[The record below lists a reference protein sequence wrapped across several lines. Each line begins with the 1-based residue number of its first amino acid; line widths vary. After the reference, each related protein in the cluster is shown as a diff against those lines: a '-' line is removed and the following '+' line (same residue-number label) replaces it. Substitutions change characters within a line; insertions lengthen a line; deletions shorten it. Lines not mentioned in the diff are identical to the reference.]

1 MLYTLMHEYAGLGI
15 FRYISFRGAMAVLTG
30 FALAL
35 VMGGPVISWLGRHR
49 IGEDVSKSDSK
60 DLASYSSLAGKQGT
74 PTMGG
79 SFLIASLLLTTLL
92 WCRLDN
98 VHVILGLVLVAGLG
112 AVGFVDDYLK
122 LAVRGRDGLSEK
134 SKLLGQLVVAGLV
147 VAAMAWTAHVSG
159 RHNMLAMHPPF
170 FKGWSL
176 DLGQDIFGMGIF
188 VVVGWLVVAGTAN
201 AVNITDGMDGLAAG
215 CTMFA
220 GGALAIF
227 CYVMGRWDWTNY
239 LGLTFVPEA
248 AEMSVMGGA
257 MVGAC
262 AGFLWYNAFPARVFM
277 GDSGSLPLGGLL
289 GWMALVSK
297 QELVLPLIALVP
309 FAALGSTALQRI
321 YFRMSGGK
329 RIFTIAPLHHAYTL
343 KGGLFREAPS
353 KKVHEVTVVVRLW
366 LVAALAA
373 LTSLALLK
381 VR

>member
-1 MLYTLMHEYAGLGI
+1 MLYILMHEYAGLGL

-30 FALAL
+30 FGLAL
-35 VMGGPVISWLGRHR
+35 LMGGPAIAWLERHR
-49 IGEDVSKSDSK
+49 IREDVSKSDS
-60 DLASYSSLAGKQGT
+60 DALATHSRAAGKMGT

-79 SFLIASLLLTTLL
+79 SFLVAALLCTTLL

-112 AVGFVDDYLK
+112 AVGFVDDFLK
-122 LAVRGRDGLSEK
+122 LTVRGSDGLSEK

-147 VAAMAWTAHVSG
+147 VGAMAWTAHVSG
-159 RHNMLAMHPPF
+159 RYNLLAMHPPF
-170 FKGWSL
+170 FKGWSI
-176 DLGQDIFGMGIF
+176 DLGHDVFGMGIF
-188 VVVGWLVVAGTAN
+188 VIVGWLVVAGTAN

-215 CTMFA
+215 CTMIA
-220 GGALAIF
+220 GGALAVF
-227 CYVMGRWDWTNY
+227 CYVMGRWDWTDY
-239 LGLTFVPEA
+239 LGLTYVPEA

-257 MVGAC
+257 LVGSC
-262 AGFLWYNAFPARVFM
+262 AGFLWFNAFPARVFM

-309 FAALGSTALQRI
+309 FAELGSTALQRV
-321 YFRMSGGK
+321 YFRISGGK
-329 RIFTIAPLHHAYTL
+329 RIFTIAPLHHAFNL
-343 KGGLFREAPS
+343 EGGLFRRSPTGAI
-353 KKVHEVTVVVRLW
+353 HEVTVVVRLW
-366 LVAALAA
+366 LVTALAA

>member
-1 MLYTLMHEYAGLGI
+1 
-15 FRYISFRGAMAVLTG
+15 
-30 FALAL
+30 
-35 VMGGPVISWLGRHR
+35 
-49 IGEDVSKSDSK
+49 
-60 DLASYSSLAGKQGT
+60 
-74 PTMGG
+74 
-79 SFLIASLLLTTLL
+79 
-92 WCRLDN
+92 
-98 VHVILGLVLVAGLG
+98 
-112 AVGFVDDYLK
+112 
-122 LAVRGRDGLSEK
+122 
-134 SKLLGQLVVAGLV
+134 
-147 VAAMAWTAHVSG
+147 
-159 RHNMLAMHPPF
+159 
-170 FKGWSL
+170 
-176 DLGQDIFGMGIF
+176 
-188 VVVGWLVVAGTAN
+188 
-201 AVNITDGMDGLAAG
+201 
-215 CTMFA
+215 MFA

>member
-1 MLYTLMHEYAGLGI
+1 MLYILMHEYAGLGL

-30 FALAL
+30 FGLAL
-35 VMGGPVISWLGRHR
+35 LMGGPAIAWLERHR
-49 IGEDVSKSDSK
+49 IREDVSKSDS
-60 DLASYSSLAGKQGT
+60 DALATHSRAAGKMGT

-79 SFLIASLLLTTLL
+79 SFLVASLLCTTLL

-112 AVGFVDDYLK
+112 AVGFVDDFLK
-122 LAVRGRDGLSEK
+122 LTVRGSDGLSEK

-159 RHNMLAMHPPF
+159 RYNLLAMYPPF
-170 FKGWSL
+170 FKGWSI
-176 DLGQDIFGMGIF
+176 DLGHDVFGMGIF
-188 VVVGWLVVAGTAN
+188 VIVGWLVVAGTAN

-215 CTMFA
+215 CTMIA
-220 GGALAIF
+220 GGALAVF
-227 CYVMGRWDWTNY
+227 CYVMGRWDWTDY
-239 LGLTFVPEA
+239 LGLTYVPEA

-257 MVGAC
+257 LVGSC
-262 AGFLWYNAFPARVFM
+262 AGFLWFNAFPARVFM

-309 FAALGSTALQRI
+309 FAELGSTALQRV
-321 YFRMSGGK
+321 YFRISGGK
-329 RIFTIAPLHHAYTL
+329 RIFTIAPLHHAFNL
-343 KGGLFREAPS
+343 EGGLFRRSPTGAI
-353 KKVHEVTVVVRLW
+353 HEVTVVVRLW

>member
-30 FALAL
+30 FTLAL

-201 AVNITDGMDGLAAG
+201 AVNITDGMDGL
-215 CTMFA
+215 
-220 GGALAIF
+220 
-227 CYVMGRWDWTNY
+227 D
-239 LGLTFVPEA
+239 PE
-248 AEMSVMGGA
+248 SP

-309 FAALGSTALQRI
+309 FAALGSSALQRI

-343 KGGLFREAPS
+343 KGGLFRAAPS
-353 KKVHEVTVVVRLW
+353 KKIHEVTVVVRLW